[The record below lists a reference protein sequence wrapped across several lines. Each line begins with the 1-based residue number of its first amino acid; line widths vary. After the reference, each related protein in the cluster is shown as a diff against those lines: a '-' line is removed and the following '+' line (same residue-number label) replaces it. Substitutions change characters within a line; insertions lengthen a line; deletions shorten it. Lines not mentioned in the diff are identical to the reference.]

1 MTDERKDYL
10 KEYRKAKL
18 KRIPLDVPLD
28 MYEDIK
34 ECAEF
39 SNAKVNTW
47 IKNRLKAAIEESKRN
62 KRIEQARGKVWYTTG
77 YTPPRD

>member
-18 KRIPLDVPLD
+18 KRIPLDVPID

-47 IKNRLKAAIEESKRN
+47 IKSRLKAAIEESKRN
-62 KRIEQARGKVWYTTG
+62 KRVEEVRNHMWYS
-77 YTPPRD
+77 

>member
-28 MYEDIK
+28 MYDDIK

-39 SNAKVNTW
+39 SNTKVNTW
-47 IKNRLKAAIEESKRN
+47 IKSRLKAAIEESKRN
-62 KRIEQARGKVWYTTG
+62 KRIEQARGKVWYSTE
-77 YTPPRD
+77 YTPPRN